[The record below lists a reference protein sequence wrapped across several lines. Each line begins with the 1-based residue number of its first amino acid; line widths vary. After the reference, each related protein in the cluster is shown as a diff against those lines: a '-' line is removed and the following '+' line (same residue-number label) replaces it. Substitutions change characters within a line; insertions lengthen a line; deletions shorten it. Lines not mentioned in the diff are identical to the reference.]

1 MSILNMNVNGKNV
14 AVEVESHEYLAHVL
28 REKLGLTGTKIGC
41 EEAECGAC
49 TVLVNGA
56 PVVSCIYPAL
66 KADGARIETI
76 EGLADAWKLEVGSW
90 KLDERA
96 QSPTSN
102 LQSPISN
109 LHPLQRAFIEHGAV
123 QCGFCTP
130 GLIMA
135 AKGLL
140 DQNPN
145 PTDDDIKTALKDNY
159 CRCTGYV
166 SVMNAI
172 KTAAREV
179 SGFRFQVQSQPEA
192 GNLKPETLNLKPPT
206 IQSPLNV
213 VGKPFPRNDAV
224 AKVTGAAK
232 YTDDHKFVGML
243 HGATLR
249 TKFPHAKILRI
260 DASKAKTLPDVR
272 AVLTHEDVPG
282 SKNHGLIFNDWPV
295 LCYDKVRYQGD
306 AVAIVAADTR
316 EIAERALELIVVEY
330 EELPVVDN
338 PIDALKPDAII
349 VNDFLGHGNLLKH
362 IKVDKGDIERG
373 FAEAD
378 VIVEREYHTPTYEH
392 AFLEPECAIAR
403 LTDDGRIE
411 VYVGS
416 QIPYEDRRQ
425 IAAALA
431 IPESQVRVIGTM
443 IGGGFGGKEDI
454 MGQIHVALLA
464 RATNRPV
471 KMLYSRRESMI
482 AHPKRHA
489 TTIRM
494 KTGAKRDGTLVAVRA
509 EIFGDSG
516 AYASLGDKVMTRA
529 TTHAAG
535 PYAVPHVKIDCY
547 AMYTNNPPSG
557 AFRGFGVTQSAF
569 AVESNMDI
577 LARELEIDPI
587 ELRRKNALRVGA
599 TTSTGQAVHESAGL
613 LQCIEL
619 VESEVR
625 SWKLEVGKDR
635 QSNIQHPTSNIQAWG
650 FAAAYKNT
658 GLGGGAPDQST
669 AEVEVFEDGTAEI
682 RSAAAEIGQGL
693 PNVLAQIT
701 AEELGL
707 PFERVRVLL
716 SDTDLTPDGGP
727 TTASRQ
733 TAVTGN
739 AAKFAARG
747 MREILARTA
756 SERLDAPPEQIVFCD
771 GFASV
776 APSVILSEAKNLVFA
791 NETLRSAQGDKRVP
805 FADVVKWAKQEGRT
819 TKHRFE
825 YNAPETKPLGEPGD
839 MHFAFSYAAQA
850 ALVEVNTDTGEV
862 RVLKIVAAT
871 DVGRAINPLALK
883 GQVEGGIVM
892 CIGNALTEEFIVEKG
907 VVWTDRLSRY
917 KMPNIKYVPEIVSFV
932 VEEESAFGPY
942 GAKGVGEISSIPTTP
957 AIVNAIYN
965 AVGVRVYSLP
975 VDQDKLLHAMRS
987 GAREV
992 R

>member
-1 MSILNMNVNGKNV
+1 MPPLHITVNGKNYSI
-14 AVEVESHEYLAHVL
+14 EVEPHEMLAHVL

-41 EEAECGAC
+41 EEGECGAC
-49 TVLVNGA
+49 TVLVNGV
-56 PVVSCIYPAL
+56 PVVSCIFPAL
-66 KADGARIETI
+66 KAQGARVETI
-76 EGLADAWKLEVGSW
+76 EGLAISSRDGVT
-90 KLDERA
+90 
-96 QSPTSN
+96 PP
-102 LQSPISN
+102 LQ
-109 LHPLQRAFIEHGAV
+109 LHPLQKAFIEYGAV

-140 DQNPN
+140 DHNPN
-145 PTDDDIKTALKDNY
+145 PTDDEIKTALKDNL

-166 SVMNAI
+166 SVIRAI
-172 KTAAREV
+172 KAAAREV
-179 SGFRFQVQSQPEA
+179 SGSKFEVQSSD
-192 GNLKPETLNLKPPT
+192 NLEPETSNLA
-206 IQSPLNV
+206 V
-213 VGKPFPRNDAV
+213 VGKPFPRVDAV

-232 YTDDHKFVGML
+232 YTDDYTFEGML

-249 TKFPHAKILRI
+249 AKFPHAKILRI
-260 DASKAKTLPDVR
+260 DTSKARALAGVR

-282 SKNHGLIFNDWPV
+282 SKNHGLIFNDWPI
-295 LCYDKVRYQGD
+295 LCYDKVRYIGD

-316 EIAERALELIVVEY
+316 EIAERALELIEVEY

-338 PIDALKPDAII
+338 PIDALKPDAPI

-362 IKVDKGDIERG
+362 IEVNKGDIEQG
-373 FAEAD
+373 FAQAD

-403 LTDDGRIE
+403 VTETGRIE

-431 IPESQVRVIGTM
+431 VPESQVRVIGTM
-443 IGGGFGGKEDI
+443 IGGGFGGKEDV
-454 MGQIHVALLA
+454 MAQIHVALLA
-464 RATNRPV
+464 RATQRPV
-471 KMLYSRRESMI
+471 KILYSRRESML

-529 TTHAAG
+529 ATHAAG
-535 PYAVPHVKIDCY
+535 PYAVPNVKIDCY
-547 AMYTNNPPSG
+547 AMYTNNPPAG
-557 AFRGFGVTQSAF
+557 AFRGFGVTQSCF

-577 LARELEIDPI
+577 LAHELGMDPI
-587 ELRRKNALRVGA
+587 ELRRKNALRVGT
-599 TTSTGQAVHESAGL
+599 TTSTGQVVRESAGL
-613 LQCIEL
+613 VKCIEL
-619 VESEVR
+619 VEKEMR
-625 SWKLEVGKDR
+625 QGDTGTRRHGDFGK
-635 QSNIQHPTSNIQAWG
+635 SKIENHKSKIQAWG

-658 GLGGGAPDQST
+658 GLGGGAPDKST
-669 AEVEVFEDGTAEI
+669 AEVEVFDDGTAEI

-701 AEELGL
+701 AEELGI

-733 TAVTGN
+733 TAVSGN

-747 MREILARTA
+747 MREMLARVA
-756 SERLDAPPEQIVFCD
+756 SERLDAPPERIVFRD
-771 GFASV
+771 G
-776 APSVILSEAKNLVFA
+776 SVIARSEATKPSPPSSVIA
-791 NETLRSAQGDKRVP
+791 RSGLRDEAIPNSVVEIASQKPLAMTEGKRVS
-805 FADVVKWAKQEGRT
+805 FAKVVKWAREEGRA
-819 TKHRFE
+819 TKYRFE
-825 YNAPETKPLGEPGD
+825 YTAPETKPLGEPGD

-850 ALVEVNTDTGEV
+850 ALVEVNTETGEV
-862 RVLKIVAAT
+862 RVLKVVAAT

-892 CIGNALTEEFIVEKG
+892 CIGNALTEEFIVEQG
-907 VVWTDRLSRY
+907 RVWTDRFARY
-917 KMPNIKYVPEIVSFV
+917 KIPNIKHTPEIVSFV
-932 VEEESAFGPY
+932 VEEESSVGPY

-965 AVGVRVYSLP
+965 AVGVRVYTLP
-975 VDQDKLLHAMRS
+975 VDQDKLL
-987 GAREV
+987 REI
-992 R
+992 RRMKSEG

>member
-1 MSILNMNVNGKNV
+1 HNPNPTDDEIK
-14 AVEVESHEYLAHVL
+14 
-28 REKLGLTGTKIGC
+28 T
-41 EEAECGAC
+41 
-49 TVLVNGA
+49 
-56 PVVSCIYPAL
+56 AL
-66 KADGARIETI
+66 KDNFCRCTGYVSVINAIRAASAEIRDSR
-76 EGLADAWKLEVGSW
+76 LEI
-90 KLDERA
+90 K
-96 QSPTSN
+96 N

-109 LHPLQRAFIEHGAV
+109 LPQ
-123 QCGFCTP
+123 T
-130 GLIMA
+130 
-135 AKGLL
+135 
-140 DQNPN
+140 
-145 PTDDDIKTALKDNY
+145 
-159 CRCTGYV
+159 
-166 SVMNAI
+166 
-172 KTAAREV
+172 
-179 SGFRFQVQSQPEA
+179 
-192 GNLKPETLNLKPPT
+192 KPPL
-206 IQSPLNV
+206 SA

-232 YTDDHKFVGML
+232 YADDYKFAGML

-249 TKFPHAKILRI
+249 AKYPHAKILRI
-260 DASKAKTLPDVR
+260 DATKAKALTGVR

-282 SKNHGLIFNDWPV
+282 SKNHGLIFSDWPV

-316 EIAERALELIVVEY
+316 EIAERALELVVVEY
-330 EELPVVDN
+330 EELPVIDN

-362 IKVDKGDIERG
+362 IEVNKGDIEKG
-373 FAEAD
+373 FADAD

-392 AFLEPECAIAR
+392 AFLEPECAIGR
-403 LTDDGRIE
+403 VTDDGRIE

-464 RATNRPV
+464 RATKRPV
-471 KMLYSRRESMI
+471 KILYSRRESML

-489 TTIRM
+489 TTIHL

-529 TTHAAG
+529 ATHAAG
-535 PYAVPHVKIDCY
+535 PYAVPNVKIDCY

-557 AFRGFGVTQSAF
+557 AFRGFGVTQSCF

-577 LARELEIDPI
+577 LARELGMDPI

-599 TTSTGQAVHESAGL
+599 TTSTGQVVRESAGL
-613 LQCIEL
+613 VKCIEL
-619 VESEVR
+619 VEREIR
-625 SWKLEVGKDR
+625 DWRLEIGGLSISNL
-635 QSNIQHPTSNIQAWG
+635 QSPISRAWG

-658 GLGGGAPDQST
+658 GLGGGAPDKSI
-669 AEVEVFEDGTAEI
+669 AEVEMYDDGTAEI

-747 MREILARTA
+747 MREILARVA
-756 SERLDAPPEQIVFCD
+756 SEHLDAPPEQIVFRD
-771 GFASV
+771 GFVEMTADRRPLIAANVDRDDDASNRPRV
-776 APSVILSEAKNLVFA
+776 SFA
-791 NETLRSAQGDKRVP
+791 E
-805 FADVVKWAKQEGRT
+805 VVRWARAEGRA
-819 TKHRFE
+819 TKFRFE
-825 YNAPETKPLGEPGD
+825 YTAPETKPLGEAGD

-850 ALVEVNTDTGEV
+850 ALVEVNIETGEV
-862 RVLKIVAAT
+862 RVLKVVAAT

-892 CIGNALTEEFIVEKG
+892 CIGNALTEEYIGEKG

-917 KMPNIKYVPEIVSFV
+917 KMPSIKYVPEIVSFV
-932 VEEESAFGPY
+932 VEEESSVGPY

-975 VDQDKLLHAMRS
+975 VDQDKLL
-987 GAREV
+987 REI
-992 R
+992 RRMKSEG

>member
-1 MSILNMNVNGKNV
+1 MPLLNMNVNGKNI
-14 AVEVESHEYLAHVL
+14 AVEVEPHEYLAHVL

-56 PVVSCIYPAL
+56 PVVSCVFPAL
-66 KADGARIETI
+66 KAEGARVETI
-76 EGLADAWKLEVGSW
+76 EGLVRDQV
-90 KLDERA
+90 
-96 QSPTSN
+96 
-102 LQSPISN
+102 
-109 LHPLQRAFIEHGAV
+109 LHPLQKAFVEHGAV

-140 DQNPN
+140 DHNPN
-145 PTDDDIKTALKDNY
+145 PTDDEIKTALKDNF

-166 SVMNAI
+166 SVISAI
-172 KTAAREV
+172 KSVVASRQSTVDSPPLSHSPTLPLTRE
-179 SGFRFQVQSQPEA
+179 
-192 GNLKPETLNLKPPT
+192 
-206 IQSPLNV
+206 PLSA
-213 VGKPFPRNDAV
+213 VGKAYPRNDAV
-224 AKVTGAAK
+224 AKVTGTAK
-232 YTDDHKFVGML
+232 YTDDYKFARML

-249 TKFPHAKILRI
+249 AKYPHAKILRI
-260 DASKAKTLPDVR
+260 DTTKAKALPGVR

-316 EIAERALELIVVEY
+316 EIAERALELIEVEY
-330 EELPVVDN
+330 EELPIVDN
-338 PIDALKPDAII
+338 PIDALKPDAPII
-349 VNDFLGHGNLLKH
+349 NDFLGHGNLLKH
-362 IKVDKGDIERG
+362 IEVDKGDIEKG

-378 VIVEREYHTPTYEH
+378 MIIEREYHTPTYEH
-392 AFLEPECAIAR
+392 AFLEPECAIGR
-403 LTDDGRIE
+403 VTDEGRIE

-425 IAAALA
+425 IAASLA
-431 IPESQVRVIGTM
+431 IPESQVRVIGAM

-489 TTIRM
+489 TTIRL

-529 TTHAAG
+529 ATHAAG
-535 PYAVPHVKIDCY
+535 PYAVPNVKIDCY
-547 AMYTNNPPSG
+547 AMYTNNPPAG

-577 LARELEIDPI
+577 LARELGIDPI
-587 ELRRKNALRVGA
+587 ELRRKNALRVGT
-599 TTSTGQAVHESAGL
+599 TTSTGQLVRESAGL
-613 LQCIEL
+613 LRCIEL
-619 VESEVR
+619 VESEIR

-635 QSNIQHPTSNIQAWG
+635 QFNFQLPTSNVQAWG

-658 GLGGGAPDQST
+658 GLGGGAPDKST
-669 AEVEVFEDGTAEI
+669 AEVEVYDDGTAEI

-701 AEELGL
+701 AGELGI

-747 MREILARTA
+747 MREILARAA

-771 GFASV
+771 GYVDALPPLSVTGEGRGGGVKRAS
-776 APSVILSEAKNLVFA
+776 
-791 NETLRSAQGDKRVP
+791 
-805 FADVVKWAKQEGRT
+805 FADVVRWARAENRA
-819 TKHRFE
+819 TKFRFE
-825 YNAPETKPLGEPGD
+825 YNAPETKPLGTPGD

-850 ALVEVNTDTGEV
+850 ALVEVNTETGEV
-862 RVLKIVAAT
+862 RVIKVVAAT

-892 CIGNALTEEFIVEKG
+892 CIGNALTEEYIVEQG
-907 VVWTDRLSRY
+907 RVWTDRLARY
-917 KMPNIKYVPEIVSFV
+917 KMPSIKHVPEIVSFV
-932 VEEESAFGPY
+932 VEEESSVGPY

-957 AIVNAIYN
+957 AIINAIYN

-975 VDQDKLLHAMRS
+975 VDQDKLLREMR
-987 GAREV
+987 RMTTD
-992 R
+992 